1 VPAWKVGLTNNRYNQ
16 MKKLLLPFVFLCSCA
31 HAPVHSVNT
40 KPVMSSLDK
49 IDANLSQADAK
60 SVLIESWI
68 KNSR

>member
-1 VPAWKVGLTNNRYNQ
+1 